1 MHAKICC
8 CYADDASNKPSDP
21 VTTSD
26 PIMLLAAAAAA
37 IDGRPTTNGTHA
49 PSSNNAYTSTSE
61 RRLGDSGY
69 GRYIMLFYL
78 FILLIFLSRILFT
91 ILFIIL
97 SKDKATT
104 VFISCLL

>member
-1 MHAKICC
+1 MTVSQKKEISYEMMHAKICC

-37 IDGRPTTNGTHA
+37 IDGRPGTNGTHA
-49 PSSNNAYTSTSE
+49 APSNTAYTSNSE

-69 GRYIMLFYL
+69 GR
-78 FILLIFLSRILFT
+78 
-91 ILFIIL
+91 
-97 SKDKATT
+97 
-104 VFISCLL
+104 